1 MRTIQYIPKVTSAKT
16 QYREISNED
25 MSWLQMQLMR
35 YLSTI
40 GELSIARE
48 EDQKTIYKE
57 LTRRHTSLPKG
68 KTGYNTVQS
77 LIAGMVNNL
86 TFGEQRDLSDKQM
99 DALEIISNVMAISFQ
114 TEPFRFQIGLG
125 L

>member
-48 EDQKTIYKE
+48 EDQKNIYKE

>member
-1 MRTIQYIPKVTSAKT
+1 MRTIQYIPKTTQAKT
-16 QYREISNED
+16 QYREISQED
-25 MSWLQMQLMR
+25 MSWLQSELIK

-48 EDQKTIYKE
+48 EDLKEVYKE
-57 LTRRHTSLPKG
+57 FTRRHTSLPKG

-77 LIAGMVNNL
+77 FISGMINNL
-86 TFGEQRDLSDKQM
+86 VFGEQRDLSDKQM
-99 DALEIISNVMAISFQ
+99 DALEIISNVMALTFKYEQ
-114 TEPFRFQIGLG
+114 FRFQIGLG